1 MTWYRTGTVAVT
13 NGSATVTLTGGDA
26 LANIFPDDGFIG
38 PDGKTYGI
46 ATIGGAGSFTLQTNY
61 GGPTASGQA
70 YGIIPV
76 ADYVQ
81 LRDQIEAVNTLITA
95 YQTIA
100 INAGVGLFAPGSA
113 AAPGV
118 RGQGHTGTGLVWNGD
133 NTLSVSV
140 AGTIVATFTTGGN
153 RFPDGTVGAP
163 GISFVSDTNTGFY
176 RAGADILGIV
186 TGGTERVRV
195 DNLGNVG
202 INCSPISVTKFQI
215 GLAANRRFSV
225 FANGAD
231 NTFGF
236 LNDAGSWIDTLVNGN
251 PLRFGVGGTERARID
266 STGATFAATANKE
279 VRILSAA
286 HGTIA
291 TPTGG
296 LTFTRT
302 DGGQLQ
308 AIFGAENGGLAMVAR
323 EGLIFATG
331 GGALY
336 GQTIERARINS
347 SGDFGIG
354 TNAPAARLH
363 ILSSAEIARF
373 DTTTPR
379 GSGNGYI
386 SIGDPSGRKGYFGFG
401 GAGDDWLIANE
412 MAGLLI
418 FNTAGVNRWAIG
430 SAALLPSVDNVSTLG
445 GSSNRV
451 SVVYAA
457 SGTINTSD
465 EREKTWR
472 GAPTKA
478 ELKAA
483 TAIIAEC
490 GFYQWNDAVATKGD
504 DARLHFGVRAQ
515 RVWAIM
521 AENGLVDPITDGKP
535 GKTPYA
541 FLCYDE
547 WNEQT
552 EPVMGERTIPAKYK
566 GRGKNRVEVE
576 PERVEQYDTGKT
588 RVTLKAGNRYGVR
601 TDQLIMFLMAAQEA
615 RIAALEERLN
625 ND

>member
-286 HGTIA
+286 HDTIA

-308 AIFGAENGGLAMVAR
+308 AIFGAENGGLAMVSR

-347 SGDFGIG
+347 SGNFGIG
-354 TNAPAARLH
+354 TATPSSFSGYIVTHIKGPSGGMLLAEGGACIAEVNSTVTNGAVFGARTAH
-363 ILSSAEIARF
+363 PVQFSINTVPVIRI
-373 DTTTPR
+373 DTTGDHRPVGDNTQK
-379 GSGNGYI
+379 SG
-386 SIGDPSGRKGYFGFG
+386 
-401 GAGDDWLIANE
+401 IAS
-412 MAGLLI
+412 
-418 FNTAGVNRWAIG
+418 NRW
-430 SAALLPSVDNVSTLG
+430 SVI
-445 GSSNRV
+445 
-451 SVVYAA
+451 YAGT
-457 SGTINTSD
+457 GTINTSD